1 MNLTRLMAIIKKE
14 FIHVFRDKASLG
26 IAIMMPIVFVILFG
40 YAVNMDVDNI
50 PLAVLDM
57 DKTRESRDLI
67 HAFENS
73 NYFIPTD
80 FVGSIDEIEKL
91 INNGDVRAAV
101 IIPNNFSKAVNGYD
115 EKSVQLIIDGVDP
128 TVAKT
133 AMQSGNLVSNMY
145 FAKINGGK
153 VVSSNMPIMNS
164 SNVDVRTKV
173 WYNPNLESTKFT
185 IPGLIGL
192 IVQNITIMLT
202 AFSLVREKE
211 KGTMEL
217 LIVTPIKST
226 ELIIGKMVP
235 YIFIGTFDLLVAM
248 ALGTKWFNVPIQG
261 NVVLLCFLGVIFVMC
276 SLAIGMLI
284 STVAESQGQA
294 MQMTVGVLLPT
305 ILLSGFVF
313 PRDAM
318 PGIIN
323 FVGDFI
329 PLTYFLNILRGVIL
343 KGVGLEYLMKDVI
356 LLTLF
361 TIALLSLAS
370 VKFKK
375 RLD

>member
-1 MNLTRLMAIIKKE
+1 MNLTRLNAIIKKE
-14 FIHVFRDKASLG
+14 FIHVFRDRPSLA
-26 IAIMMPIVFVILFG
+26 IAIMMPIIFVMLFG

-57 DKTRESRDLI
+57 DKTQESRELI
-67 HAFENS
+67 SSFENS

-80 FVGSIDEIEKL
+80 FVGNIDEIEKL
-91 INNGDVRAAV
+91 INSGEVKAAV

-145 FAKINGGK
+145 FAKVNGGK
-153 VVSSNMPIMNS
+153 VVSSNVPIMS
-164 SNVDVRTKV
+164 SANVDVRTKV

-217 LIVTPIKST
+217 LIVTPIKSA

-248 ALGTKWFNVPIQG
+248 ALGTMWFNVPIMG
-261 NVVLLCFLGVIFVMC
+261 SVVLLCILGIIFVMC

-294 MQMTVGVLLPT
+294 MQMTIGVLLPS

-323 FVGDFI
+323 LVGNFI

-343 KGVGLEYLMKDVI
+343 KGVGLEYLMKDVV

-361 TIALLSLAS
+361 TIGLLSLAT